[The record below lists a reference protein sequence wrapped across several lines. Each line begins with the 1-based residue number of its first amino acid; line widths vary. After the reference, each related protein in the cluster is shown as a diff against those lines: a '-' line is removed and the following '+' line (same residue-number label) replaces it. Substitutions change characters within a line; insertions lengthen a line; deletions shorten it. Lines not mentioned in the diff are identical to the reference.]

1 MKTEQP
7 DLCSSLI
14 WRSDIRVQRL
24 KSRSCLHDKIFK
36 FGIKIFRLGNTI
48 VEVIFYEE
56 T

>member
-1 MKTEQP
+1 MFENCRSCFAAEQFV
-7 DLCSSLI
+7 
-14 WRSDIRVQRL
+14 DIRVQRL